1 VIAAAIGRFTVTRIE
16 EMLTP
21 GFDPA
26 FLFPD
31 YDASV
36 LTAHPLLAS
45 AAFFD
50 APTGRL
56 MSSMQSWLVRGDGHV
71 ILVDAGCGNGKTRS
85 APAFRRFHDL
95 DLPFLERLAAAGVQP
110 GDVTHVVNTHLH
122 VDHVGWNTELRD
134 GVWTPTFPN
143 ARYVWGRLET
153 EHWLDP
159 ARGLAAQPE
168 AAEVL
173 ADSVRPVIA
182 AGRVTLLDDGDTV
195 VPGMRVRHAPGHTAG
210 QLEVWLESDGHS
222 AVFSADVL
230 HQPMQVYRPAWNSRF
245 CELPEVARVIRDRL
259 LADAAARNAVVF
271 PSHFGAPHAG
281 RIARDAEG
289 YHFVPLAEV
298 AA

>member
-1 VIAAAIGRFTVTRIE
+1 
-16 EMLTP
+16 LTP

-31 YDASV
+31 YDAAI

-45 AAFFD
+45 ASFFD
-50 APTGRL
+50 APSGRL
-56 MSSMQSWLVRGDGHV
+56 MSSMQSWLVLGEGHV
-71 ILVDAGCGNGKTRS
+71 ILVDTGCGNGKTRS

-95 DLPFLERLAAAGVQP
+95 NLPFLERLAAAGVQP
-110 GDVTHVVNTHLH
+110 SDVTHVVNTHLH

-173 ADSVRPVIA
+173 ADSVRPVIE

-210 QLEVWLESDGHS
+210 QLEVWLESDGQS

-245 CELPEVARVIRDRL
+245 CELQDAARITRDRL
-259 LADAAARNAVVF
+259 LADAAARDALVF

-281 RIARDAEG
+281 RIARGAEG
-289 YHFVPLAEV
+289 YRFVPLAEV

>member
-1 VIAAAIGRFTVTRIE
+1 MIAAAIGRFTVTRIE

-71 ILVDAGCGNGKTRS
+71 ILVDTGCGNGKTRS

-95 DLPFLERLAAAGVQP
+95 NLPFLERLAAAGVQP

-122 VDHVGWNTELRD
+122 VDHVGWNTQLRD

-143 ARYVWGRLET
+143 ARYVWGGRAG
-153 EHWLDP
+153 HAGP
-159 ARGLAAQPE
+159 ARAGAYCRPAGSLAGVGRA
-168 AAEVL
+168 L
-173 ADSVRPVIA
+173 
-182 AGRVTLLDDGDTV
+182 GRVLGRRPAPAHAGLSPGLEQPLL
-195 VPGMRVRHAPGHTAG
+195 RAPGGGADHPRSPAG
-210 QLEVWLESDGHS
+210 
-222 AVFSADVL
+222 
-230 HQPMQVYRPAWNSRF
+230 
-245 CELPEVARVIRDRL
+245 
-259 LADAAARNAVVF
+259 
-271 PSHFGAPHAG
+271 
-281 RIARDAEG
+281 
-289 YHFVPLAEV
+289 
-298 AA
+298 

>member
-31 YDASV
+31 YDAAI
-36 LTAHPLLAS
+36 LTAHPQLAS
-45 AAFFD
+45 ASFFD

-56 MSSMQSWLVRGDGHV
+56 MSSMQSWLVRGEGHV
-71 ILVDAGCGNGKTRS
+71 ILVDTGCGNGKTRS

-95 DLPFLERLAAAGVQP
+95 NLPFLERLEAAGVQP
-110 GDVTHVVNTHLH
+110 GDVTHIVNTHLH
-122 VDHVGWNTELRD
+122 VDHVGWNTQLRD
-134 GVWTPTFPN
+134 GAWTPTFPN

-173 ADSVRPVIA
+173 ADSVRPVIE

-195 VPGMRVRHAPGHTAG
+195 VPGIRVRLAPGHTAG
-210 QLEVWLESDGHS
+210 QLEVWLESEGQS

-245 CELPEVARVIRDRL
+245 CELEDVARITRDRL
-259 LADAAARNAVVF
+259 LADAAARDAVVF

-281 RIARDAEG
+281 RIARAADG
-289 YHFVPLAEV
+289 YRFVPLAEV
-298 AA
+298 AT

>member
-1 VIAAAIGRFTVTRIE
+1 MIDAAIGRFTVTRIE

-31 YDASV
+31 YDAAI

-50 APTGRL
+50 APSGRL

-71 ILVDAGCGNGKTRS
+71 ILVDTGCGNGKTRS

-95 DLPFLERLAAAGVQP
+95 NLPFLERLAAAGVQP
-110 GDVTHVVNTHLH
+110 GDVTYVVNTHLH

-134 GVWTPTFPN
+134 GAWVPTFPN

-173 ADSVRPVIA
+173 ADSVRPVIE

-195 VPGMRVRHAPGHTAG
+195 VPGMRVRLAPGHTAG
-210 QLEVWLESDGHS
+210 QLEVWLESEGQS

-245 CELPEVARVIRDRL
+245 CELQEVARITRDRL
-259 LADAAARNAVVF
+259 LADAAARDAMVF

-281 RIARDAEG
+281 RIARGAEG
-289 YHFVPLAEV
+289 YRFVPLAEV